1 MIFSGKPEGRVV
13 AGNAKIHSDSSV
25 VKSLA
30 VRLGNDGAQ
39 GFGFIR
45 TDEGDEYYFSR
56 DNVAST
62 PFEHLQTGT
71 TVRFIPEVGGEGLQ
85 AKRVT
90 LGKHS
95 FL

>member
-1 MIFSGKPEGRVV
+1 MLESGGEVV
-13 AGNAKIHSDSSV
+13 RI
-25 VKSLA
+25 
-30 VRLGNDGAQ
+30 DGAQ

-90 LGKHS
+90 LGKHG